1 MMATGGSNSPV
12 VNSSTASL
20 LSSLNLASTT
30 QARGGTRSLDDTVV
44 SASGQR
50 PLSSVSGPAGVAP
63 PTRPSLNVLTPDRG
77 GESDTLTRSGVP
89 LHDVVGVRVN

>member
-1 MMATGGSNSPV
+1 MATGGSNFPV

-20 LSSLNLASTT
+20 LSSLNLAAAT
-30 QARGGTRSLDDTVV
+30 ARGSTRSLDDTVV